1 MKIVAIISQKG
12 GAGKTTLAVHLATA
26 AALAGHTSAII
37 DLDPQATAAS
47 WGDRR
52 TLGAPEVI
60 SGQAARLPALITSA
74 RQNGADFLVLDTA
87 PNADQVVSLA
97 ARAADLVLIPCRA
110 AAFDLE
116 AIETTLMLAKAATKP
131 AFVVLNA
138 VPPRSGIGK
147 EAATGVGGARRSGC
161 PPPTHAPSRLR
172 SRSDRRTHRAGVR
185 AAGEGRRGN
194 RGDLHVAMWCCG
206 HVHTWTQKKGGI
218 GHEQAPQSLCTY
230 AGAQSRAERSGDQP
244 DD

>member
-26 AALAGHTSAII
+26 AALAGHTAAII

-52 TLGAPEVI
+52 TVGAPEVI

-74 RQNGADFLVLDTA
+74 QQNGADFLVLDTA

-116 AIETTLMLAKAATKP
+116 AIETTLLLAKAAMKP
-131 AFVVLNA
+131 AYVVLNA
-138 VPPRSGIGK
+138 VPPRSGISK
-147 EAATGVGGARRSGC
+147 EAAQGLTARGAQV
-161 PPPTHAPSRLR
+161 APHQL
-172 SRSDRRTHRAGVR
+172 THRAAFAHGVIDGR
-185 AAGEGRRGN
+185 TAQEFEPQGKAAEEVEAIYRWLCGIVGMSTR
-194 RGDLHVAMWCCG
+194 G
-206 HVHTWTQKKGGI
+206 HVR
-218 GHEQAPQSLCTY
+218 EVA
-230 AGAQSRAERSGDQP
+230 
-244 DD
+244 